1 MKMCTTNNCVHT
13 GDSSCEAETVVV
25 AKEWGRMTLQEN
37 LDKQLRE
44 LNIRLQQKEAE
55 MKTFERFDPEY
66 LRLQYE
72 RKLEELEEEKRSLQ
86 GERDRLIANLETLAN
101 AADQNV
107 QIVQEVSMQ
116 KRKQLEPHIQSDH
129 KRFSRYHGRK
139 QLTAACLLTGLLQ
152 ISVALSSPLLSLG
165 ADRLEKEAG
174 EIV

>member
-1 MKMCTTNNCVHT
+1 MVTIHEPNADCH
-13 GDSSCEAETVVV
+13 
-25 AKEWGRMTLQEN
+25 L
-37 LDKQLRE
+37 
-44 LNIRLQQKEAE
+44 LNVCFWPA
-55 MKTFERFDPEY
+55 
-66 LRLQYE
+66 
-72 RKLEELEEEKRSLQ
+72 Q

-107 QIVQEVSMQ
+107 QMVQEVSMQ
-116 KRKQLEPHIQSDH
+116 KQKQLEPHIQSDH
-129 KRFSRYHGRK
+129 KRFSRYYGRK